1 MGGPLLVQVSRIEF
15 ATGGLSILL
24 VGDEFIRPLSG
35 SSNQNIVLVNDVVSQ
50 IDLGSN

>member
-24 VGDEFIRPLSG
+24 GDEFIRPLCG